1 MSDIQANGDNA
12 GTSGRRDN
20 IGKYATLIERYLENE
35 TVPHS
40 ESEIAKEVLK
50 VALDTDDDIPSS
62 TKDLYTLTEIKE
74 SLRML
79 VSQKKIFQSLVLDPN
94 TKEET
99 VYYSFRRQTTDA

>member
-1 MSDIQANGDNA
+1 MSDIQSDGGNVV
-12 GTSGRRDN
+12 TSGRRENVDT
-20 IGKYATLIERYLENE
+20 YAALIERYLKNE
-35 TVPHS
+35 TASHS
-40 ESEIAKEVLK
+40 ESDIAREVLK

-62 TKDLYTLTEIKE
+62 TKDLDKLTEIKE

-79 VSQKKIFQSLVLDPN
+79 VLQRKIFQSIVQDLE